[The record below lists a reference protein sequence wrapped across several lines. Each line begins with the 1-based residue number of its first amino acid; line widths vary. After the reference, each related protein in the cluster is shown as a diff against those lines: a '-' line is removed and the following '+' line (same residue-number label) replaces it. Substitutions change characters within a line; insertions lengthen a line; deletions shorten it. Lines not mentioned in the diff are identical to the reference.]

1 MLYIAVDNVP
11 ENVLA
16 YHPLSDEK
24 DEKPRVLKYC
34 QYDDYFKYLI
44 LLKHRNSVHSVMRH
58 IDAVTHDHQANQVA
72 PNKHAKVG
80 AFWGLRRLRARLKTC
95 CPVFTT

>member
-34 QYDDYFKYLI
+34 QYDDSNKYLI

-72 PNKHAKVG
+72 PNKHFGVCEGYELVKIHVVLCS
-80 AFWGLRRLRARLKTC
+80 LRSNT
-95 CPVFTT
+95 

>member
-1 MLYIAVDNVP
+1 MYQKMFWPTIR
-11 ENVLA
+11 
-16 YHPLSDEK
+16 YQMQK

-58 IDAVTHDHQANQVA
+58 IDAVTYDHQANQVA

-80 AFWGLRRLRARLKTC
+80 AFWGLRRLRAR
-95 CPVFTT
+95 